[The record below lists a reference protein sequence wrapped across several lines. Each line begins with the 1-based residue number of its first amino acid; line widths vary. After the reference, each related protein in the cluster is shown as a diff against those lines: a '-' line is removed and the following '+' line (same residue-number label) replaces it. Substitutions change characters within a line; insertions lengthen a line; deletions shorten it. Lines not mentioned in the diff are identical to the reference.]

1 MLAIV
6 PIMRPQV
13 SNSGQN
19 SGSNDQK
26 KSIFDRLGRQIDTH
40 SGRSMKRRPSP
51 GPYNDYMPPPS
62 IHEAEFNPYPVNRDS
77 HAQAELE
84 WRYQNERRHM
94 PPQFASRP
102 DRHPTQLPP
111 APPPH
116 YEMEMPGRQQ
126 SYYPHPPHPFISQPI
141 PAQPG
146 GAGID
151 GQPGNGPPPLGMQRS
166 SPKYDRH
173 GNPIMGF
180 KDRGGPVRPNRPLD
194 HHAMSPSRSFM
205 PPGAMIPL
213 GHEMNMHEMGPMRA
227 AGGMYPPPQRWHE
240 GAFETPEF
248 PSYTNR
254 IMRESRFSPIGF
266 RRFQQQQM
274 NNPQM
279 PGGGGGGGGGGG
291 EATRYTKWRERRDVI
306 TNLDRETAQS
316 SSRTDSLKSS
326 LQQPDNRNSLKKEPA
341 SSEPTKAATTKLK
354 LVQGAVD
361 SNTPA
366 TNISNEKAQ
375 VCDKDSSKQNTKAS
389 VKSEPQDI
397 SDGEIVDDEDS
408 SDDSESIKTTKVKES
423 GDFRPDKS
431 FINRTKA
438 APPTSFA
445 RGRESQQYYD
455 AVNKKRRMHEEC
467 SMDYETIS
475 DEDLDDF
482 MDEKKISDIGTDED
496 KLGSS
501 RISGEGGKNS
511 VSEIELLNALGLD
524 WANLVEMAKQSKT
537 TETYS
542 PGSALPR
549 FSMPNY
555 LPTLGISA
563 DLVGPEIHDL
573 ILKVCRS

>member
-1 MLAIV
+1 M

-13 SNSGQN
+13 SGSGQN

-26 KSIFDRLGRQIDTH
+26 KSIFDRLGRQIDTPP
-40 SGRSMKRRPSP
+40 GRSMKRRPSP
-51 GPYNDYMPPPS
+51 GPFNDYMPQSS
-62 IHEAEFNPYPVNRDS
+62 IHGSEFNPYPGNRDP

-84 WRYQNERRHM
+84 WRYQSERRHM

-102 DRHPTQLPP
+102 DRHPSQLPP

-116 YEMEMPGRQQ
+116 YEIEMAGRQQ
-126 SYYPHPPHPFISQPI
+126 AYYPHPSHPYISQPV
-141 PAQPG
+141 PNPPG
-146 GAGID
+146 AAGMN
-151 GQPGNGPPPLGMQRS
+151 GPPGNGPPPLGMQRS

-173 GNPIMGF
+173 GNPIMSF
-180 KDRGGPVRPNRPLD
+180 KDRGVPMRLNRPLD
-194 HHAMSPSRSFM
+194 HHAMSPSRNFM
-205 PPGAMIPL
+205 PPGAMIPP
-213 GHEMNMHEMGPMRA
+213 GHEVNMHEIGPMR

-240 GAFETPEF
+240 GAFEPPEF
-248 PSYTNR
+248 PSHVSHT
-254 IMRESRFSPIGF
+254 MRESRFGPIGS
-266 RRFQQQQM
+266 RRFQQQQQQM

-279 PGGGGGGGGGGG
+279 PSGGG

-306 TNLDRETAQS
+306 TTLDRETAQS

-326 LQQPDNRNSLKKEPA
+326 LQQPDNRVNLKKEPVP
-341 SSEPTKAATTKLK
+341 SEPTKATPVAKQKLAHVGSDSSNSVTT
-354 LVQGAVD
+354 
-361 SNTPA
+361 
-366 TNISNEKAQ
+366 ISNEKDLAS
-375 VCDKDSSKQNTKAS
+375 DKEISKQTSK
-389 VKSEPQDI
+389 VITKSEPQDI

-408 SDDSESIKTTKVKES
+408 SDDSESIKPAKVKEM
-423 GDFRPDKS
+423 GDFSHDKS
-431 FINRTKA
+431 YLKRTKA
-438 APPTSFA
+438 RQPAIFA

-455 AVNKKRRMHEEC
+455 QANKKRRMHEDY

-482 MDEKKISDIGTDED
+482 MDEKKISDMGTDVD
-496 KLGSS
+496 RLGNS
-501 RISGEGGKNS
+501 RLHGEGGKNS

-524 WANLVEMAKQSKT
+524 WANLVEMSKQSKSKD
-537 TETYS
+537 TYS

-563 DLVGPEIHDL
+563 DLVGPEIYDL